1 MQKIVM
7 ELDQHNTRLI
17 ESLELIRINTHRLDD
32 YGVTIDWMRS
42 WKNQFGNYDLGSFD
56 KAIKQHSAELVVVS
70 DEFNKVHE
78 NNKKMEDK
86 LSKNKAEVLAII
98 EGNNKSNLD
107 QIDKVEKKLIS

>member
-1 MQKIVM
+1 M

-17 ESLELIRINTHRLDD
+17 ESLELIRNNTRRLDD
-32 YGVTIDWMRS
+32 YGGTIDWMRS
-42 WKNQFGNYDLGSFD
+42 WKNQFGSYDLGSFD
-56 KAIKQHSAELVVVS
+56 KAIKQHTAELVVVS
-70 DEFNKVHE
+70 DEFSKVHE

-86 LSKNKAEVLAII
+86 LSKNKADVLAII